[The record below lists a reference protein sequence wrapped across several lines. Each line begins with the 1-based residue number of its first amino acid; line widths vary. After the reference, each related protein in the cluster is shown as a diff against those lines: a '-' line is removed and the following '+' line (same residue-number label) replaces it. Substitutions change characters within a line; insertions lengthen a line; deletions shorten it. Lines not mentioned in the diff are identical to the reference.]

1 MRIRFV
7 AIDFNTFTIRRN
19 VGRPSDVVLGVMAGA
34 MVVVVVVG
42 TVGTVAIGD
51 MVVVVVVA

>member
-1 MRIRFV
+1 M

-19 VGRPSDVVLGVMAGA
+19 VGRPSDVVLGVMTGA